1 MNDKE
6 KLLMDWTRM
15 CASYDAFCNECK
27 ILKIIDKKED
37 RESRTC
43 QFWIMKYPKEAVEI
57 IEKWASEHPVKTRQS
72 EFLKLYPNARLDEE
86 NFITICPCEL
96 NNDMEHETCVHK
108 SCPNCRKNYWS
119 HEVTE

>member
-6 KLLMDWTRM
+6 KLLRDWTRM

-57 IEKWASEHPVKTRQS
+57 IEKWVAEHPVKTR
-72 EFLKLYPNARLDEE
+72 RD
-86 NFITICPCEL
+86 
-96 NNDMEHETCVHK
+96 
-108 SCPNCRKNYWS
+108 WS
-119 HEVTE
+119 QEVIKK